1 MQNTVIITGGAG
13 FIGSAL
19 CRHVIAQTGVNVVCV
34 DKLTYAGT
42 RTSLKAVEPNPRFTF
57 EQSDIAD
64 AQAMARVFSTYQPRG
79 VIHLAAESHVD
90 RSIASAAPFI
100 TTNINGTF
108 TLLEAARHYH
118 LGLPGADRDR
128 FKFHHVSTDEV
139 YGALGATGTFKEDTP
154 YSPNSPYSASKAA
167 SDHLVNAWHHTYGLP
182 TVTSNCSNNYGPHQF
197 PEKLFPV
204 MILNGLEGKPLPV
217 YGQGKNVRDW
227 LFVEDHARALW
238 TVFDKAPVGEK
249 YMIGGNS
256 ERCNIDVVHGI
267 CDLLTELRPRT
278 DGKSHR
284 ELISYVTD
292 RAGHDFRY
300 SVDCSKIERDLGW
313 KPLHSFEDGLRQT
326 VQWYLDNAWWW
337 QPLRRA
343 SS

>member
-19 CRHVIAQTGVNVVCV
+19 CRHVIAQTDVKVVCV

-42 RTSLKAVEPNPRFTF
+42 RTSLKTVESSTRFTF
-57 EQSDIAD
+57 EQSDIVEPE
-64 AQAMARVFSTYQPRG
+64 AMARIFATYQPRG

-90 RSIASAAPFI
+90 RSIASAVPFI
-100 TTNINGTF
+100 STNINGTF

-118 LGLPGADRDR
+118 AGLPGADRDR

-139 YGALGATGTFKEDTP
+139 YGALGATGSFSEDTP

-197 PEKLFPV
+197 PEKLIPV
-204 MILNGLEGKPLPV
+204 MILNALDARPLPV
-217 YGQGKNVRDW
+217 YGRGANIRDW

-238 TVFDKAPVGEK
+238 MVFDRAAVGQN
-249 YMIGGNS
+249 YMIGGRS
-256 ERCNIDVVHGI
+256 EQRNIDVVH
-267 CDLLTELRPRT
+267 
-278 DGKSHR
+278 
-284 ELISYVTD
+284 
-292 RAGHDFRY
+292 
-300 SVDCSKIERDLGW
+300 
-313 KPLHSFEDGLRQT
+313 
-326 VQWYLDNAWWW
+326 
-337 QPLRRA
+337 
-343 SS
+343 

>member
-1 MQNTVIITGGAG
+1 MAETDVRI
-13 FIGSAL
+13 
-19 CRHVIAQTGVNVVCV
+19 VCV

-42 RTSLKAVEPNPRFTF
+42 RTSLKAVEPNPRFSF

-64 AQAMARVFSTYQPRG
+64 AKAMERVFATYHPRG

-100 TTNINGTF
+100 YTNVNGTF
-108 TLLEAARHYH
+108 TLLEAARQYH
-118 LGLPGADRDR
+118 AELSGADRDR

-139 YGALGATGTFKEDTP
+139 YGALGTTGTFKEDTP
-154 YSPNSPYSASKAA
+154 YSPNSPYSATKAA

-182 TVTSNCSNNYGPHQF
+182 TVTSNCSNNYGPYQF

-217 YGQGKNVRDW
+217 YGQGSNVRDW

-238 TVFDKAPVGEK
+238 TVFEKAAVGEK

-256 ERCNIDVVHGI
+256 ERRNIDVVTGI
-267 CDLLTELRPRT
+267 CDLLDELCPRR
-278 DGKSHR
+278 DLRSHR
-284 ELISYVTD
+284 ELISFVTD

-300 SVDCSKIERDLGW
+300 AVDCSKIERDLGW
-313 KPLHSFEDGLRQT
+313 QPMYSFDDGLRKT
-326 VQWYLDNAWWW
+326 VQWYLDNGWWW
-337 QPLRRA
+337 QPLLHRNVPADQDAR
-343 SS
+343 SCESW

>member
-13 FIGSAL
+13 GIGSAL
-19 CRHVIAQTGVNVVCV
+19 CRHVIAQTDVNAVCV

-64 AQAMARVFSTYQPRG
+64 AEAMARVFSNYQPRG

-118 LGLPGADRDR
+118 ASLPGADRDR

-139 YGALGATGTFKEDTP
+139 YGALGATGTFREDTP

-167 SDHLVNAWHHTYGLP
+167 SDHLVNAWYHTYGLP

-217 YGQGKNVRDW
+217 YGQGTNVRDW

-238 TVFDKAPVGEK
+238 TVFDKAAIGEK

-256 ERCNIDVVHGI
+256 ERRNIDVVHGI
-267 CDLLTELRPRT
+267 CDLLTELRPRN
-278 DGKSHR
+278 DGTSHR

-300 SVDCSKIERDLGW
+300 SVDCSKIQRDLGW
-313 KPLHSFEDGLRQT
+313 TPLHSFEDGLRQT
-326 VQWYLDNAWWW
+326 VQWYLDNSWWW

-343 SS
+343 AV